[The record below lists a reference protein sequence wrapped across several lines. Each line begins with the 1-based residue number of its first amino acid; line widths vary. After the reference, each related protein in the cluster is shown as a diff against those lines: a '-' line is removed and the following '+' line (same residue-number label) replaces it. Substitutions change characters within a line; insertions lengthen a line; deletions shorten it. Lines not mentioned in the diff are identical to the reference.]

1 MPQIRKYKIQKV
13 ATNTQIQ
20 NTKVCHKHANRKIQ
34 KVAKKHANTK
44 HKKNIKETHLER
56 PSSKDK
62 CSSLVPQ
69 SIIHTLQDAGV
80 KYQNNWGKAKHVSL
94 MTCRESVVLNLRL
107 WVFENSPKK

>member
-1 MPQIRKYKIQKV
+1 MPQIRKYKIQKFATNTQIEKIQKV

-20 NTKVCHKHANRKIQ
+20 NT
-34 KVAKKHANTK
+34 
-44 HKKNIKETHLER
+44 KNIKETHLER

-94 MTCRESVVLNLRL
+94 MTCQESVVLNLRL